1 MKVIAMVPARNEA
14 WIIAHSLAC
23 LSGFCDVILV
33 GDRESEDG
41 TREICRRFPKTV
53 VLDARPGCRIRE
65 QRWQL
70 LDAARGYDGHNLLWA
85 TDADELVSPRLMTRF
100 LDRHRAELVPGRAVE
115 CLDYTLWNSAR
126 EYRDYSYYQPFW
138 NRVGFVDDRQADFD
152 RSDATALHEPRV
164 PAGEHAA
171 VVRADE
177 VPLLHLQWMIPR
189 RNQLKQ
195 AWYRC
200 RELLDGRAA
209 AVINEFYAVTLP
221 DAGARTSPVPPE
233 WTADLTFPGE
243 DGDRVPSWHL
253 RDIVGWF
260 DQHGIAR
267 FEPLEIWHV
276 PALREE
282 FRRRTGRRPR
292 PDRSY
297 RPPWPARA
305 RRFGARLVNAAR
317 RRLVV

>member
-1 MKVIAMVPARNEA
+1 MKVIAMVPTRNEA
-14 WIIAHSLAC
+14 WIIGHSLAC
-23 LSGFCDVILV
+23 LSPFCDVILV

-41 TREICRRFPKTV
+41 TREICGRFPKTV
-53 VLDARPGCRIRE
+53 VLSAPPDSRIRE

-85 TDADELVSPRLMTRF
+85 TDADELVSPGRVARF
-100 LDRHRAELVPGRAVE
+100 LDRHRADLVPGCAVE
-115 CLDYTLWNSAR
+115 CLDYTLWNSPR
-126 EYRDYSYYQPFW
+126 EYRDRSSYQPFW
-138 NRVGFVDDRQADFD
+138 KRVGFVDDRRADFD

-164 PAGEHAA
+164 PAPDTAP
-171 VVRADE
+171 VVRADG
-177 VPLLHLQWMIPR
+177 VPLLHLQWMIPQ

-209 AVINEFYAVTLP
+209 VVINEFYAITLP
-221 DAGARTSPVPPE
+221 DVRTGTSPVPPE
-233 WTADLTFPGE
+233 WTDDLTFPAD
-243 DGDRVPSWHL
+243 DGDRLPSWHQ
-253 RDIVGWF
+253 RDILAWF
-260 DQHGIAR
+260 DQHGIER

-282 FRRRTGRRPR
+282 GRRRTGRRPR

-297 RPPWPARA
+297 LPPWPVRA
-305 RRFGARLVNAAR
+305 RRFGERIARAAR
-317 RRLVV
+317 RRLPV